1 MSVCMVVDMVLVC
14 GLLAVLGIRFRLV
27 MGMGTVDDMRW
38 DISVCKCGYY
48 LDACD
53 SGYEQPDQN
62 ICRCGGGE
70 AGAGEVLL

>member
-1 MSVCMVVDMVLVC
+1 MSVCMVVDMVLVG

-38 DISVCKCGYY
+38 DVSVCKCGYY

-53 SGYEQPDQN
+53 SGYE
-62 ICRCGGGE
+62 
-70 AGAGEVLL
+70 